1 MIKAFRRTLKFLSH
15 HPFARKHLGQA
26 ILNWLKWQLNS
37 SIQKRP
43 IILPFVED
51 AKLIGIKGMTGMT
64 GSIYAGLH
72 EFNDMGFLL
81 HLLKEEDHFVDVG
94 ANVGSYTILA
104 SKVKKAFTTSFEPI
118 PSTFEWLKR
127 NAEINELEEL
137 VELNNQGCSDKHKVL
152 KFSKNKDTTNHVL
165 TATDKDEYLE
175 VETVALD
182 ISLERPPT
190 LIKIDTEGF
199 ETEVLKGAQRILRE
213 DSLLAIIIELN
224 GSGNRYGFDENKIDT
239 DLKELGFFP
248 YAYDPFNRHLTKLET
263 FGDANTIYIR
273 DIDEVSERLQ
283 NAEAFMLWND
293 KI

>member
-1 MIKAFRRTLKFLSH
+1 MLKKIQRTLRFLTL
-15 HPFARKHLGQA
+15 HPFASKHLNLA
-26 ILNWLKWQLNS
+26 IYNWLGWQFRSN
-37 SIQKRP
+37 IQKKT
-43 IILPFVED
+43 IVLPFVND
-51 AKLIGIKGMTGMT
+51 AKFIVKKGMTGIT
-64 GSIYAGLH
+64 GNIYAGLH

-81 HLLKEEDHFVDVG
+81 HLLRQGDHFVDVG

-104 SKVKKAFTTSFEPI
+104 SKVRRAFTTSFEPV
-118 PSTFEWLKR
+118 PSTFDWLKR
-127 NAEINELEEL
+127 NTEVNDLEEL
-137 VELNNQGCSDKHKVL
+137 VELNNQGCSNESKIL
-152 KFSKNKDTTNHVL
+152 KFSKEKDTTNHVL
-165 TATDKDEYLE
+165 TDADEDEYIE
-175 VETVALD
+175 VETVSLD
-182 ISLERPPT
+182 IALKHSPT
-190 LIKIDTEGF
+190 LMKIDTEGF

-273 DIDEVSERLQ
+273 DIDEVSKRLQ